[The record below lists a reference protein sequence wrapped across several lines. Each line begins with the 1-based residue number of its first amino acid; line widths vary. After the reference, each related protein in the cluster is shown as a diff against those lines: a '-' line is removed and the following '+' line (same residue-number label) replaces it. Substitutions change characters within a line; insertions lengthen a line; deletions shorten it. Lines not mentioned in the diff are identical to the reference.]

1 MSLFMKEKIKKI
13 VSKIGK
19 FYSSPF
25 VIYFDPLK
33 LLKSIFLQ
41 LIKALTVIIVVIYL
55 TRVLGAIPF
64 LLVLLILVVFI
75 YMLFA

>member
-1 MSLFMKEKIKKI
+1 MKEKIKKI